1 MTLPELID
9 SVDILEYISQY
20 AEFEEKGGEYW
31 CLSPLK
37 DEMTPSFSVNKE
49 MNRFFDF
56 SSGKGGNILSFIKCY
71 HRCGDHQ
78 AIKILKEYAGEK
90 GGLAPI
96 QRLEATLI
104 AKQFGRKKKQPKPSK
119 SIILPDDYMTRYTR
133 PEDKLAIWKS
143 EGISDSSLARFQ
155 VGYDEF
161 SERIVYPIRNLEG
174 KIINV
179 SGRTIDPQWKEK
191 KQRKYTYFQPLGILD
206 TIYGFAENKEAILAK
221 KEIILFEGAKSVM
234 LADTYGFRNTGA
246 LLTSHLNPFQ
256 LKILAQLGCRVVF
269 ALDKG
274 VDIREDENIGKL
286 RRFVRVEY
294 IWDKDGLLED
304 KMSPVDA
311 GEETWKKLYEGRFYY
326 R

>member
-9 SVDILEYISQY
+9 SVSILDYISQY

-31 CLSPLK
+31 CLSPLNE
-37 DEMTPSFSVNKE
+37 EMTPSFSVNTE

-56 SSGKGGNILSFIKCY
+56 SSGKGGNILSFIKYY
-71 HRCGDHQ
+71 HRCGDRQ
-78 AIKILKEYAGEK
+78 AINILKEYAGEK
-90 GGLAPI
+90 GGLAPS
-96 QRLEATLI
+96 QKLEATLV
-104 AKQFGRKKKQPKPSK
+104 AKQFTHKKKQPKTSK
-119 SIILPDDYMTRYTR
+119 SIILPDNYMERYSR
-133 PEDKLAIWKS
+133 PEDKLAIWQS
-143 EGISDSSLARFQ
+143 EGISDESLARFQ

-161 SERIVYPIRNLEG
+161 SERLVYPIRNMEG

-179 SGRTIDPQWKEK
+179 SGRTIDPAWKEK
-191 KQRKYTYFQPLGILD
+191 KLRKYTYFQPLGILD
-206 TIYGFAENKEAILAK
+206 TIYGFAENRAAIMEK

-234 LADTYGFRNTGA
+234 LADTYGFKNAGA

-256 LKILAQLGCRVVF
+256 LKILTMLGCRVVF

-274 VDIREDENIGKL
+274 VNIREDENISKL

-294 IWDKDGLLED
+294 IWDKDGMLED

-311 GEETWKKLYEGRFYY
+311 GVEVWKKLYEGRLYY